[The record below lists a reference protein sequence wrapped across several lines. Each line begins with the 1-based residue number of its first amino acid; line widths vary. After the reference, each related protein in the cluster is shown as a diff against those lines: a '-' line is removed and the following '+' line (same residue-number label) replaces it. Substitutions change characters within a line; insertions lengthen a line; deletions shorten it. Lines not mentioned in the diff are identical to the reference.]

1 MIPKRGK
8 AVRRLVSVRRW
19 FQRFSFLLLLLL
31 ALGSIL
37 VSRSNAPW
45 VNDFRAGFTDATA
58 PLIETLAVPVRA
70 VSSWFSSFEDIDSLR
85 RENARL
91 REENRKLELNL
102 MAARR
107 FEAENRRL
115 RELVKAP
122 PARPGSHIGARV
134 MASGGGAYTR
144 SFILAVG
151 RRHKVRRGLAVL
163 GPNGLVGRV
172 VNVGEHTSRV
182 LLITDLNSRLPVM
195 LADTGERAI
204 LAGRNGRQAELK
216 YLPERHSVKP
226 GARVVTSGH
235 GGVMPPGLPV
245 GEVVMVEQDRV
256 LVRPFANLN
265 RVVFVRVID
274 FHPSGLVGA
283 EPEDKS
289 KPKPGKTRNPKDA
302 RGKTGKRRNR
312 AER

>member
-19 FQRFSFLLLLLL
+19 FQRFSFLLLILL
-31 ALGSIL
+31 ALGSIV
-37 VSRSNAPW
+37 VSRSDAPW
-45 VNDFRAGFTDATA
+45 VNGFRAGFTDATA

-91 REENRKLELNL
+91 KDDNRRLRMNL
-102 MAARR
+102 VQAQRYQT
-107 FEAENRRL
+107 ENRRL
-115 RELVKAP
+115 RDLVRAP
-122 PARPGSHIGARV
+122 PARSGQHIGARV

-151 RRHKVRRGLAVL
+151 SHHKVRRGLAVL

-172 VNVGEHTSRV
+172 VNVGEFTSRV

-204 LAGRNGRQAELK
+204 LAGRNGRRGELL
-216 YLPERHSVKP
+216 YLPARHTVKP

-245 GEVVMVEQDRV
+245 GQVVKVDAGGVMV
-256 LVRPFANLN
+256 RPYAHLN
-265 RVVFVRVID
+265 RIVFVRVLD
-274 FHPSGLVGA
+274 YKPSGLI
-283 EPEDKS
+283 EPGESAKPAAPA
-289 KPKPGKTRNPKDA
+289 KPKKAADKPAKDRNK
-302 RGKTGKRRNR
+302 

>member
-31 ALGSIL
+31 ALGSIV
-37 VSRSNAPW
+37 VSRSDAPW
-45 VNDFRAGFTDATA
+45 INGFRAGFTDATA

-70 VSSWFSSFEDIDSLR
+70 VSSWFSSFEDIESLR

-91 REENRKLELNL
+91 RDENRRLKMGIVQVQRYL
-102 MAARR
+102 
-107 FEAENRRL
+107 AENRRL
-115 RELVKAP
+115 RELVGAP
-122 PARPGSHIGARV
+122 PPRQGKHIGARV

-144 SFILAVG
+144 SFILAAG
-151 RRHKVRRGLAVL
+151 SHHKVRRGLAVL
-163 GPNGLVGRV
+163 GPNGLVGRI
-172 VNVGEHTSRV
+172 VNVGEFTSRV

-204 LAGRNGRQAELK
+204 LTGRNGRFAELK
-216 YLPERHSVKP
+216 YLPTRHSVKA

-245 GEVVMVEQDRV
+245 GKVVSVEKGLV
-256 LVRPFANLN
+256 LVRPYANLN
-265 RVVFVRVID
+265 RIVFVRVLD
-274 FHPSGLVGA
+274 YQPSGLIGTGA
-283 EPEDKS
+283 GE
-289 KPKPGKTRNPKDA
+289 KPKKPAGAPEKGRNK
-302 RGKTGKRRNR
+302 